1 VYAGA
6 LQSNVESRGARIR
19 RVMVVVD
26 ISVVHVQLE
35 VEEMD
40 SHSPVLAAGQQV
52 AETNNG
58 SRNPFESEGPEFL
71 FPPSCD
77 PISDPS
83 AIDPKHPRSGRRSGP
98 FSPGDV

>member
-1 VYAGA
+1 MYAGA
-6 LQSNVESRGARIR
+6 LQSNVEGRGARIR
-19 RVMVVVD
+19 RVMVVVVD

-35 VEEMD
+35 VEEMN

-77 PISDPS
+77 PISDPPS
-83 AIDPKHPRSGRRSGP
+83 HRS
-98 FSPGDV
+98 